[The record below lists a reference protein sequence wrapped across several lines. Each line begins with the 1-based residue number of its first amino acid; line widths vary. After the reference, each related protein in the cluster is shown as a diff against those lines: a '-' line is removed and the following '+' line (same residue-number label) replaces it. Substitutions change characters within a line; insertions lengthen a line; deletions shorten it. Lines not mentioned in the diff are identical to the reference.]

1 MSLCESMFLDF
12 IASTTTALWG
22 EGVCEKRQPFAE
34 QQAKKKEKEKKNH
47 FWSKQTVAAVAISI
61 RFSTWSQ
68 PQGCCLSE

>member
-1 MSLCESMFLDF
+1 MSLCECMFLDF
-12 IASTTTALWG
+12 LASTTTALWG

-34 QQAKKKEKEKKNH
+34 QQAEEKKNH